1 MMTISQAPRKG
12 GGAWA
17 LQAALVFSLLVHLAV
32 FVLGSIGY
40 DSFAMA
46 FQRPA
51 PAQQQSSE
59 IVTITA
65 PVTIEHRQLVPHQ
78 LRRAVRAPA
87 GFSFPRSAFGSGR
100 PFGHMRA
107 PNAQVAARAQAPA
120 VLDNP
125 EQVPA
130 KYRLSM
136 RGKNAKLKRGQ
147 GIYFPTRGWR
157 ENGLD
162 YYEVSYEFVYPSG
175 VDEKGAVPWPI
186 HFDPAS
192 DPFFSPDFE
201 ALRNTPL
208 PSPPPGFV
216 PPGDLGKA
224 LRAYFPNLHFE
235 DQDN

>member
-1 MMTISQAPRKG
+1 MMTISQAPRRS

-32 FVLGSIGY
+32 FVLGTIGY
-40 DSFAMA
+40 DTLATA
-46 FQRPA
+46 FQHSATNAA
-51 PAQQQSSE
+51 PVPQGSTE

-65 PVTIEHRQLVPHQ
+65 PFTIEHRAVVP
-78 LRRAVRAPA
+78 RRAPRPAGRAPA
-87 GFSFPRSAFGSGR
+87 GFGFPRSAFGRGR
-100 PFGHMRA
+100 PLAQLAARSA
-107 PNAQVAARAQAPA
+107 PAAAAINNPAQVPQ
-120 VLDNP
+120 
-125 EQVPA
+125 

-136 RGKNAKLKRGQ
+136 QGKNAKLRRGQ

-157 ENGLD
+157 EDGLD
-162 YYEVSYEFVYPSG
+162 YYEVSYEFVYPNG
-175 VDEKGAVPWPI
+175 DDEKGVVPWPI

-201 ALRNTPL
+201 ALSKTPM

-235 DQDN
+235 DQDI